1 MPFEILSHEQYLNI
15 NQQIDILKKLGISF
29 AGKYSE
35 DAAKS
40 YLKDNNSFIRIS
52 SYLDSFEQDFSC
64 ENRHVKYEQLDFQ
77 QLVDLSIIDFRLRE
91 VLLQLILHIE
101 HHLIIKINSL
111 LRQQEIDPLLI
122 VKEFDKNVCQHRSL
136 EELMQNSASS
146 DYSKSLY
153 ELTAPN
159 TPVWVM
165 LELLQLGELNSFISF
180 LISKYTFPDS
190 ESILLADLSYELK
203 SARALRNAAAHNSG
217 ILNGLLHKTKRRLSN
232 RIYNLLIEAKNMNNE
247 YIFSEDELTDENL
260 SQAVKDITTS
270 LYLHHDLVTSPGVK
284 AIMAVRLHEL
294 KDRFSKRI
302 NHDPNKAVGFSLN
315 FITRL
320 IELWHPL

>member
-1 MPFEILSHEQYLNI
+1 MPYEILSHEQYLNI
-15 NQQIDILKKLGISF
+15 EQQIEIFKKLGISF

-35 DAAKS
+35 DEAKS

-52 SYLDSFEQDFSC
+52 SYLDSFEQSPVTED
-64 ENRHVKYEQLDFQ
+64 NQLKYEQLDFQ

-111 LRQQEIDPLLI
+111 LRQQEIDPFLI
-122 VKEFDKNVCQHRSL
+122 VKEFDEDSCKHRSL
-136 EELMQNSASS
+136 GELMQISASS
-146 DYSKSLY
+146 DYSRSLY

-165 LELLQLGELNSFISF
+165 LELLQLGELNSFIWF
-180 LISKYTFPDS
+180 LKCKYTFPDS
-190 ESILLADLSYELK
+190 ESILLADLNYELK

-232 RIYNLLIEAKNMNNE
+232 RIYNLLIEAKDMNNE

-260 SQAVKDITTS
+260 SQALKDITTA
-270 LYLHHDLVTSPGVK
+270 LFLHHSLVTSPGVK
-284 AIMAVRLHEL
+284 AIMAERLHEL

-302 NHDPNKAVGFSLN
+302 NHDLNKAVGFSLN